1 MTFAVMF
8 PYMEDLSGLSLVPEY
23 SDAGE
28 KPEEAIVLEPMKQ
41 E

>member
-8 PYMEDLSGLSLVPEY
+8 PFMEDVSGLTLVPEY

-28 KPEEAIVLEPMKQ
+28 KPDEAIALEQMN
-41 E
+41 EE